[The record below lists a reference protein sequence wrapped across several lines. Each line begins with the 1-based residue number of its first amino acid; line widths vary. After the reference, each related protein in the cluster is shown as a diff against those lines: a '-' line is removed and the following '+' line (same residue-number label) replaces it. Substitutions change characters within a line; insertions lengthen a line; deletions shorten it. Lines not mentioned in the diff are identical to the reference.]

1 MIHVSGSI
9 AIDTIMVFQGR
20 FKDHIL
26 PDQVHMLNVAFLAP
40 ELRQEFGGCA
50 ANIAYGLRQLGRDVA
65 VVGSIGHD
73 GESYLQRMLDLGID
87 CESVVRVGDQFTAQA
102 FITTDLDDNQ
112 ITAFHPGAM
121 NEAHRALVRRR
132 GAVLTQPAGIEI
144 GIVSPNGK
152 AAMQGHARAF
162 AEAGIPF
169 VFDPGQAMPI
179 FSGEELKAL
188 VAQAAWLTVN
198 DYEAELLMRQTG
210 LDAQALSR
218 LLPGGLVI
226 TRGAEGAD
234 IYQRAQ
240 GVDRASPSAT
250 TGEVVHRRLPALSGV
265 TAVDPTGCGDALRA
279 GLLAGLASGGSLAS
293 SVALG
298 ILLGGLKVQVRGGQ
312 NYQLSMAELR
322 RLWAVLFGSTG
333 DLELPAFVSNH

>member
-40 ELRQEFGGCA
+40 ELREEFGGCA
-50 ANIAYGLRQLGRDVA
+50 ANIAYGLRQLGREVA
-65 VVGSIGHD
+65 LVGSIGHD
-73 GESYLQRMLDLGID
+73 GDAYLQRLAGLGIH
-87 CESVVRVGDQFTAQA
+87 CESVVRIPDQYMARA

-121 NEAHRALVRRR
+121 NEAHQAQVRRR
-132 GAVLTQPAGIEI
+132 GAVLTQGGGIEL

-152 AAMQGHARAF
+152 LAMLGHAHAF

-179 FSGEELKAL
+179 FSSDELLTMAR
-188 VAQAAWLTVN
+188 QATWLTVN

-210 LDAQALSR
+210 LSAAGLCLALQ
-218 LLPGGLVI
+218 PHTHGGLVI

-234 IYQRAQ
+234 VYQRDASAQ
-240 GVDRASPSAT
+240 EGVLCQ
-250 TGEVVHRRLPALSGV
+250 RLPAMSGIQ
-265 TAVDPTGCGDALRA
+265 AVDPTGCGDALRS
-279 GLLAGLASGGSLAS
+279 GVLAALSTGSSLAS
-293 SVALG
+293 AVSLG
-298 ILLGGLKVQVRGGQ
+298 ILMGGLKVQVRGGQ
-312 NYQLSMAELR
+312 NYRVALAELQTF
-322 RLWAVLFGSTG
+322 WNVTFGQVKG
-333 DLELPAFVSNH
+333 LDAPGLVVHH